1 MTGPALTILIVE
13 DHLLI
18 AKQLELIVTAAEH
31 DVVGIALDAAKACVL
46 ADATQPDVVLLDI
59 SLAGEASGLDVA
71 AAIAETCQA
80 SVVFTTANRRLL
92 PPDYCGAVGV
102 VEKPFTRLGLLSALR
117 FIASRIRQSEAAI
130 AAPDSLLLSPL
141 YEARWQAS
149 GA

>member
-1 MTGPALTILIVE
+1 MTGAALKILIVE

-18 AKQLELIVTAAEH
+18 AKQLELIIVGAGH
-31 DVVGIALDAAKACVL
+31 QVVGTALDGTKACML
-46 ADATQPDVVLLDI
+46 ADATQPDIVFLDVR
-59 SLAGEASGLDVA
+59 LAGGPSGLDVA
-71 AAIAETCQA
+71 AAIAETCRA
-80 SVVFTTANRRLL
+80 HVVFTTANRRLL
-92 PPDYCGAVGV
+92 PPDYCGAIGV